1 MRDFDFRKRD
11 QIAKVAAKPPG
22 SAEEG
27 DLPNSG
33 AKSRR
38 ALAPAVIFQGSWY
51 RWVALNVVAV
61 QIWLL
66 TFPPPL

>member
-1 MRDFDFRKRD
+1 MHFQVRDFDFRKRD

-33 AKSRR
+33 AKFRR
-38 ALAPAVIFQGSWY
+38 IRRGAT
-51 RWVALNVVAV
+51 
-61 QIWLL
+61 LL
-66 TFPPPL
+66 SKGDFHAIYYT